1 MAMITGVWIPLVTPF
16 KDGAVDFVSY
26 RRLIEHYIGKG
37 VSGLLL
43 LGTTGEAPTIDDDE
57 EDAIVAETVDAVA
70 GRVPVFVGIG
80 GNATAKVIK
89 TIKRLDRLAFSG
101 IVSVCPYY
109 NRPTQA
115 GMYEHFAA
123 IAQATERQVLIYNI
137 PYRTSVNL
145 ANETLLRLAELSNIV
160 GVKDSSGSM
169 AQSLDLMA
177 SRPAGFS
184 VLIGEDALFFP
195 LLCSGADGGILASA
209 LVATEGFVDIAR
221 RVAGNDH
228 LGARAVWEPLRRF
241 IPRLFEEANPM
252 PIKYCLWRQ
261 GLIASPECRLPLT
274 SVSVELGRILD
285 RVLAD
290 LAQPDDGATA
300 RVRRA
305 AEGPIAAPHARYG
318 ASGEPSFAAVSTIQ
332 AR

>member
-1 MAMITGVWIPLVTPF
+1 MLTGVWVPLVTPF
-16 KDGAVDFVSY
+16 KDGAVDLASY

-37 VSGLLL
+37 VAGLFP

-70 GRVPVFVGIG
+70 GRVPIFVGIG

-89 TIKRLDRLAFSG
+89 AIKRLDRLEFSG

-115 GMYEHFAA
+115 GMREHFTA
-123 IAQATERQVLIYNI
+123 IAEATKRQVLIYNI
-137 PYRTSVNL
+137 PYRTSINL
-145 ANETLLRLAELSNIV
+145 TNETLLRLAELPNIV
-160 GVKDSSGSM
+160 GVKDSSGSI

-184 VLIGEDALFFP
+184 VLTGEDALFFP
-195 LLCSGADGGILASA
+195 QLCNGADGGVLASA
-209 LVATEGFVDIAR
+209 HLATDRFVSIAH
-221 RVAGNDH
+221 RVAANDH
-228 LGARAVWEPLRRF
+228 LGARAIWEPLQRF

-252 PIKYCLWRQ
+252 PIKHCLWRQ

-285 RVLAD
+285 RMLGD
-290 LAQPDDGATA
+290 LA
-300 RVRRA
+300 
-305 AEGPIAAPHARYG
+305 
-318 ASGEPSFAAVSTIQ
+318 
-332 AR
+332 

>member
-1 MAMITGVWIPLVTPF
+1 MIMERIVIDGTIPCSEMVMITGVWVPLVTPF
-16 KDGAVDFVSY
+16 KDGAVDFVSH

-37 VSGLLL
+37 VSGLFP

-57 EDAIVAETVDAVA
+57 EDAIVAETVDAAA

-80 GNATAKVIK
+80 GNATGKVIK
-89 TIKRLDRLAFSG
+89 TIRRLDRHAFSG

-123 IAQATERQVLIYNI
+123 IAAATGRQVLIYNI

-145 ANETLLRLAELSNIV
+145 TNETLLRLAEVPNIV
-160 GVKDSSGSM
+160 GVKDSAGSM
-169 AQSLDLMA
+169 TQSLDLLA

-184 VLIGEDALFFP
+184 VLTGEDMLFFP
-195 LLCSGADGGILASA
+195 QLCSGADGGILASA
-209 LVATEGFVDIAR
+209 HIATDRFVDIAR
-221 RVAGNDH
+221 RVAANDH
-228 LGARAVWEPLRRF
+228 LGARAIWEPLQRF
-241 IPRLFEEANPM
+241 IPRLFEEANPT

-261 GLIASPECRLPLT
+261 GLIVSPECRLPLT

-285 RVLAD
+285 RLLAD
-290 LAQPDDGATA
+290 LA
-300 RVRRA
+300 R
-305 AEGPIAAPHARYG
+305 
-318 ASGEPSFAAVSTIQ
+318 
-332 AR
+332 